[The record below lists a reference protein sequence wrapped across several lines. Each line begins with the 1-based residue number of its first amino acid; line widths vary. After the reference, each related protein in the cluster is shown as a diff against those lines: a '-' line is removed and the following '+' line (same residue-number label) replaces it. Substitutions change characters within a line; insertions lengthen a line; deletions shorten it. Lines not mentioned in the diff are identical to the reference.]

1 MGHRFWHIAG
11 LPTLRTDH
19 TDENL
24 SAKGAYA
31 LAEADGDR
39 KRRSAT
45 GSEVEIAMTQEIL
58 QADGVPTA
66 VVSMPCWELFAAQD
80 DAYQA
85 SVLGDGSVGLKRPQF
100 GWEQW
105 IGPTGGFVGMKSF
118 GASAPA
124 GTLYEKFG
132 ITADA
137 VAAVVKERL

>member
-1 MGHRFWHIAG
+1 M
-11 LPTLRTDH
+11 
-19 TDENL
+19 
-24 SAKGAYA
+24 
-31 LAEADGDR
+31 AEADGDR
-39 KRRSAT
+39 AATILAT
-45 GSEVEIAMTQEIL
+45 GSEVEIAMTAREIL

-85 SVLGDGSVGLKRPQF
+85 SVLGDGVRVGVEAAIQF

-137 VAAVVKERL
+137 VAAVVK